1 MNINGM
7 NLAIEQITGSK
18 NVLISDDLGIP
29 SMMVR
34 IPKFNLSDVIPGG
47 PDTPHPMF
55 IVNGKVKDCIYIGKY
70 LACVDNDRAYS
81 LPGRE
86 PMSFVTYDDARKMCY
101 NKGPGWHMMT
111 NMERVG
117 IGMMCRANGT
127 YPIGNTDNGVAF
139 GNRHYAGVPVASKG
153 SVYRKGHVTSFSG
166 HQKHFYDVGN
176 AGSLKITS
184 QIGPGLEKEPN
195 VKGFNQRYEFLIK
208 EDKLKDISGLEII
221 TPEHRNCI
229 KTPRAVEVEQGYDK
243 ADVLYGPS
251 VLDMGDGNYRVYA
264 THYDGHKYLW
274 SYMMTRNFR
283 DFTRPI
289 PVVDIPHNPVYN
301 NTTMAFVADVIRIDG
316 EITFFYANGNSVRG
330 YSKKEGFFDVFSDTV
345 YDEIT
350 SVSMEYQNGRY
361 HMRYVARKGVDYRI
375 LYRVSMGLKEWTVPY
390 DLGING
396 GFDLGFTD
404 YKIDYINTINHDHE
418 KLIVLG
424 ILSDNVR
431 YLIANVSKETNPLNK
446 FGWYHLLQPE
456 EDAKNVRY
464 APSGIDVVNGIA
476 VLGYQAGSTTTRSLT
491 TISFGKYNYF
501 TADQK
506 SDLDIVPHCCLT
518 VGDTNYVFAKNGAE
532 ISYYTTTD
540 GGQTFGQKM
549 VCTVPNSGQ
558 IKDFSVLKND
568 IGEYHMMVLTGTK
581 VITGKTT
588 NLLNWN
594 LDNVVTD
601 STRAASVASLYTPDK
616 KYLKA
621 YVAGDDG
628 HISVSLGNSMGET
641 TVKTIVEAN
650 MLMKDEKP
658 TYVDLVY
665 DGEKILLFFG
675 AKVGDKTHVYACAS
689 YDNGATWPMPRIFKY
704 TTRRKEFKD
713 YPSDTWSIDNF
724 VAGMSKDLKSLYVL
738 YRNKNA
744 GVFIDT
750 YRSLNR
756 CQYVDIVMP
765 PHIIGSKLNSIILA
779 DIHRENGIYKMWGS
793 LYEDDTPPSKS
804 RIVYLTSRDGVYWSK
819 PVRCVLPIDNAPYD
833 FNKGSFASLIKEE
846 DGTYKCWFEG
856 IRTIGGTETSFLVMA
871 KSTDGI
877 TFTDIQKTSLFSLNS
892 HYNSICKT
900 PDGKYRIWFTT
911 GNDDK
916 IFTAI
921 SDNGLDFSDIK
932 EVFNFTDS
940 NSPYKTPIYDIKAVY
955 HDGKYVLTFNS
966 ALNTS
971 GDSVDKG
978 QRTIISYSDDGVTF
992 TDIRSIS
999 VGSVDPFSINHR
1011 SARLIFNQDG
1021 SAELFMTSTLISRYK
1036 SVTNDHI
1043 VFHTTVSNAALVG
1056 SNTIVPGIDNE
1067 NLWDRKGIGEA
1078 KVQHQ
1083 LVKDGENLYCYYI
1096 DAKNNLVRTTPIIDT
1111 LSPSYFK
1118 NLTEVVTCR
1127 LPLANKD
1134 PRLPLRVHSF
1144 HIFIVGKIYHLIA
1157 CVYPDGAVDKTKI
1170 YRFTSS
1176 DGVIFD
1182 DSYERIGKFNEKDF
1196 VSVNGCE
1203 LHDSNG
1209 KVNGYRIYVHQSD
1222 PGKQVTFIDST
1233 DCVTWSER
1241 KSTLWTFS
1249 QQECTTYPS
1258 SPDYVQIDGVVHEFT
1273 PRNNTTTGA
1282 SIALHTSL
1290 NGAQFAR
1297 AQSVGDEIFRARSV
1311 VFNGYSA
1318 VDMGNGKYASIFSTG
1333 TTPHAVITEGIS
1345 TEQRARFQYKNKEKD
1360 LVLYPSRMAYDNCPS
1375 MYNKRVTMPKNDGVY
1390 YMCVSKDVGAKFS
1403 FQDDNVYILTSTDC
1417 VHWELLTIAFN
1428 IGDIG
1433 VNMVAYPV
1441 LVFISGTWYIYY
1453 TYGTVP
1459 NHDAYRISLG
1469 SDLKNIQRGTPEKL
1483 NLSQPIGNGRC
1494 LPFPIVGENKV
1505 DIYYQIFETDSKNS
1519 LHYETSTD
1527 GLNFSGHRDIFRADW
1542 GRHGVLGQS
1551 ADVDGARFFISPDRD
1566 GKVII
1571 AAAQSAFA
1579 TWFKVAIANIGAPVR
1594 SSDFIDIPN
1603 ASYGNMDLT
1612 GSSTILPYKDGYAF
1626 IRTEGYNPEDKS
1638 ATNDFSSSLMVS
1650 FTKNLRTFYADYDE
1664 DAVLDTI
1671 KATAEGNIDFNSPNA
1686 WNTEISLSPQTTIPL
1701 YQVGKQI
1708 VFNKMQRSQFFRVL
1722 NAKRLIVEAKYVDD
1736 KNKPFTVLGQVSIT
1750 KKTTNWQIDV
1760 NETSGIVVRNE
1771 NGEVLLSVN
1780 NTGYSTNVDLNDV
1793 DRITNDRSFINE
1805 GETSDV
1811 QVRILIKEVYNAE
1824 GAVKTLTGTCGTS
1837 HDGTVDGIMDL
1848 CGNVWEYAAGLKL
1861 KTNRI
1866 LVAKNN
1872 NAASWWFGDE
1882 KLVAIYAKDFNSYAG
1897 QDDDKTAALVKSTD
1911 GKPKLA
1917 IRSNQTTMEY
1927 FDKTPVKQID
1937 LSDTANRV
1945 VFNAAS
1951 VIGLNLGMYTDG
1963 NIEETIATVNNIDTE
1978 KFSDKRIATFGGD
1991 MSSKITKGG
2000 ILSTFFAHEE
2010 SMCQYGVGFR
2020 VCYYDPD

>member
-153 SVYRKGHVTSFSG
+153 SVYRKGHVTSFTG

-184 QIGPGLEKEPN
+184 QIGPGLEKEPGA
-195 VKGFNQRYEFLIK
+195 KGFNQRYEFLIK

-229 KTPRAVEVEQGYDK
+229 KTPRPVEVEQGYDK
-243 ADVLYGPS
+243 AEVLYGPS
-251 VLDMGDGNYRVYA
+251 VLDMGDGNFRVYA
-264 THYDGHKYLW
+264 THHDGHKYLW

-289 PVVDIPHNPVYN
+289 PVVDIPHNPAYN
-301 NTTMAFVADVIRIDG
+301 NTMMAFVADVVRIDW

-330 YSKKEGFFDVFSDTV
+330 YSKKEGFFDVFTDAV

-361 HMRYVARKGVDYRI
+361 HMRYVARKGTNYRVLYRI
-375 LYRVSMGLKEWTVPY
+375 SADLKEWTIPY
-390 DLGING
+390 DLTVNG

-404 YKIDYINTINHDHE
+404 YKIDYINTINYDHE

-431 YLIANVSKETNPLNK
+431 YLIANVSKETDPLDK
-446 FGWYHLLQPE
+446 FGWYHLIQPE

-464 APSGIDVVNGIA
+464 NPGGIDVANGIA
-476 VLGYQAGSTTTRSLT
+476 VLGYQVGATTTRSLT

-540 GGQTFGQKM
+540 GGQTFGPKM
-549 VCTVPNSGQ
+549 VCSVPNSAQ

-568 IGEYHMMVLTGTK
+568 IGEYHMVAITGTK
-581 VITGKTT
+581 VVFGKTSD
-588 NLLNWN
+588 LLRWN
-594 LDNVVTD
+594 LDTVITD
-601 STRAASVASLYTPDK
+601 NTTAGSVAALYTPNK

-621 YVAGDDG
+621 YVASDDG
-628 HISVSLGNSMGET
+628 HISVSVGNGMGET
-641 TVKTIVEAN
+641 TVTTIVEAS

-675 AKVGDKTHVYACAS
+675 AKAGDKTRVYECAS
-689 YDNGATWPMPRIFKY
+689 YDNGATWSMPRIFKY
-704 TTRRKEFKD
+704 ITRRKEFKN
-713 YPSDTWSIDNF
+713 YLSDTWSIENF
-724 VAGMSKDLKSLYVL
+724 VAGMSKDSKSLYMF
-738 YRNKNA
+738 YHNKTH
-744 GVFIDT
+744 GFFTDT
-750 YRSLNR
+750 YRPLNR
-756 CQYVDIVMP
+756 CQYADIVTPMKV
-765 PHIIGSKLNSIILA
+765 IASEGTTIVSSN
-779 DIHRENGIYKMWGS
+779 IHRDNGIYKMWATALDNTVGD
-793 LYEDDTPPSKS
+793 LLIYT
-804 RIVYLTSRDGVYWSK
+804 TSRDGIHWSK
-819 PVRCVLPIDNAPYD
+819 VTKCNFPNEAPFT
-833 FNKGSFASLIKEE
+833 FNKRRSASLIKED
-846 DGTYKCWFEG
+846 DGSYKCWFDG
-856 IRTIGGTETSFLVMA
+856 VRTAAGVPDGTSYLTLA
-871 KSTDGI
+871 KTTDGVN
-877 TFTDIQKTSLFSLNS
+877 FTDLKQTSLFSTNVK
-892 HYNSICKT
+892 YPTVCKT
-900 PDGKYRIWFTT
+900 PDGKYRVWFIDSD
-911 GNDDK
+911 GKK
-916 IFTAI
+916 IYTAI
-921 SDNGLDFSDIK
+921 SENGIDFVDTKLAIDFS
-932 EVFNFTDS
+932 S
-940 NSPYKTPIYDIKAVY
+940 PNSPFKTSLYDLSSTMNG
-955 HDGKYVLTFNS
+955 DQFVLTFV
-966 ALNTS
+966 S
-971 GDSVDKG
+971 GYPPNARRVLVA
-978 QRTIISYSDDGVTF
+978 ISDDGVNF
-992 TDIRSIS
+992 RGIYPVIEGAMASF
-999 VGSVDPFSINHR
+999 GSEHR
-1011 SARLIFNQDG
+1011 SPQFIFNQDG
-1021 SAELFMTSTLISRYK
+1021 TVEMFASTILIDPFKTSTK
-1036 SVTNDHI
+1036 DHVT
-1043 VFHTTVSNAALVG
+1043 VRLVVRNTILAG
-1056 SNTIVPGIDNE
+1056 SNTIVPGIDSE
-1067 NLWDRKGIGEA
+1067 NLWERKGIGDA

-1083 LVKDGENLYCYYI
+1083 LVKDGDNLYCYYI
-1096 DAKNNLVRTTPIIDT
+1096 DAKNNLVRTTPTIDI

-1118 NLTEVVTCR
+1118 NLTEVITCR

-1134 PRLPLRVHSF
+1134 PRLPIRVHSF
-1144 HIFIVGKIYHLIA
+1144 HIFVVGKVYHLIA
-1157 CVYPDGAVDKTKI
+1157 CVYVDGTVDKTKL
-1170 YRFTSS
+1170 YHFTSKN
-1176 DGVIFD
+1176 GVIFD
-1182 DSYERIGKFNEKDF
+1182 DTYERINKFAEKDF

-1203 LHDSNG
+1203 LHGSNG

-1222 PGKQVTFIDST
+1222 PGKQVTFVDST

-1249 QQECTTYPS
+1249 QQECTTYPA

-1282 SIALHTSL
+1282 SIALHTSVD
-1290 NGAQFAR
+1290 GARFAR
-1297 AQSVGDEIFRARSV
+1297 AQSVGDEIFREKGV
-1311 VFNGYSA
+1311 VYNGYST
-1318 VDMGNGKYASIFSTG
+1318 VDIGGRKYASVFSSG
-1333 TTPHAVITEGIS
+1333 TTPRAVITDGIS
-1345 TEQRARFQYKNKEKD
+1345 TQQRVRFQYKNKKKD
-1360 LVLYPSRMAYDNCPS
+1360 LILYPSQMAYDNCPS
-1375 MYNKRVTMPKNDGVY
+1375 MYYKRVTMPKSDGVY
-1390 YMCVSKDVGAKFS
+1390 YMCVSKDVDTKFS
-1403 FQDDNVYILTSTDC
+1403 FQDENVYILTSTDC
-1417 VHWELLTIAFN
+1417 THWELLTVAFK
-1428 IGDIG
+1428 ISDIG

-1453 TYGTVP
+1453 TYGAVP
-1459 NHDAYRISLG
+1459 NHEAYRISLG

-1483 NLSQPIGNGRC
+1483 NLSHPIGNGRH
-1494 LPFPIVGENKV
+1494 LPFPIVGENKI
-1505 DIYYQIFETDSKNS
+1505 DIYYEILETDSKHS

-1542 GRHGVLGQS
+1542 VNKGALGRT
-1551 ADVDGARFFISPDRD
+1551 ADSDGARFFISPDRD

-1571 AAAQSAFA
+1571 AAAQSGFA
-1579 TWFKVAIANIGAPVR
+1579 TWFKVAITNIGTTVR
-1594 SSDFIDIPN
+1594 SGDFIEIPN
-1603 ASYGNMDLT
+1603 ASYGNMDWT

-1626 IRTEGYNPEDKS
+1626 IRLEGYNPEDKS
-1638 ATNDFSSSLMVS
+1638 ATNDLSSSLMVS
-1650 FTKNLRTFYADYDE
+1650 FTKDLRTFYADYDE

-1671 KATAEGNIDFNSPNA
+1671 KATAEANIDFNSPNA
-1686 WNTEISLSPQTTIPL
+1686 WNTEVSLSPQTTIQL

-1722 NAKRLIVEAKYVDD
+1722 NAKRLIIEAKYVDD

-1780 NTGYSTNVDLNDV
+1780 NTGYSTNVDLSDV
-1793 DRITNDRSFINE
+1793 DRITNDHSFINE
-1805 GETSDV
+1805 GETADV

-1882 KLVAIYAKDFNSYAG
+1882 KLVAISAKDFNSYAG
-1897 QDDDKTAALVKSTD
+1897 QDDDKTAALVKSTG

-1937 LSDTANRV
+1937 ISDTANRV